1 MREREVAHAEGGE
14 LAQCGEGVPEVV
26 SSKFR

>member
-14 LAQCGEGVPEVV
+14 LAQYGERVPEAVC
-26 SSKFR
+26 SKFR